1 MEIVERGT
9 IIDAGNMRGGK
20 RSHCF
25 TSLCRLPGG
34 RVLATFRRGS
44 DKESADGNCLVASSV
59 DGGRHWQVISDSFRP
74 AFTGVP
80 GEVRAAELVP
90 LSDGTLLAFLTWLHR
105 SGGRPLYDSEGD
117 HVAPCRIIQARSR
130 DGGATWS
137 GYEVLDTSPWNYPVL
152 AGSPI
157 RVPRRGWLVPIER
170 QEPEREGG
178 PSLHSAHAL
187 LAADGGA
194 FDQVIDVARDPADRL
209 FFYDQRQAVCP
220 RTGRPVA
227 AFWTYDRVSRKDLEI
242 HLSWGDPE
250 TLTWE
255 PPFSTGIRGQIAVPV
270 PLPDGRLGLF
280 YVHRHPPGSL
290 RLVMSPD
297 EGRTWDLSKEL
308 VVYASGGP
316 KERGMG
322 DREDLS
328 GFWEDMVKWTFGH
341 PAAVL
346 LEDDLVLLAYYAGE
360 SERCLSV
367 HWARVRV

>member
-117 HVAPCRIIQARSR
+117 HVAPCRIIQARST

-178 PSLHSAHAL
+178 TSLHSAHAL
-187 LAADGGA
+187 LAADEGA